1 MDACLR
7 ICHAIII
14 LGSSKMLC
22 KNRNGLQIL
31 MSSEQLLDSHLY
43 ATLSSGSQGYSAE
56 KATEKPFGLVVLLRN
71 CGNS

>member
-1 MDACLR
+1 
-7 ICHAIII
+7 
-14 LGSSKMLC
+14 MLC

-31 MSSEQLLDSHLY
+31 MSFKQLLDSHLY